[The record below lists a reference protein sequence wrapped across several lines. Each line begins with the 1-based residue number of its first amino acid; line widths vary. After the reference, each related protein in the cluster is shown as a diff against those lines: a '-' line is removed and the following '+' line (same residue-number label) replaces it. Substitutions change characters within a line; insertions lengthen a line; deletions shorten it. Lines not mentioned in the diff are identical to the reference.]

1 MSNLFDSQGR
11 FNREPSQA
19 KNEPAAST
27 FDCRIFALRA
37 LLFLSSSFSI
47 ASLLSYFL
55 GIARF
60 DWLVFTALTSEVVI
74 IASVALWAKAYR
86 VQPISSLLLS
96 GLFAGALAT
105 LAYDVVRIPV
115 AHSGIPVFKAI
126 SYFGTLL
133 LGVQSPTPVSE
144 ILGWA
149 YHLSNGVSF
158 GLMYTALFR
167 TPKIYTALLWG
178 LTLEFV
184 MLLTPYA
191 EIFGYRRDTKFF
203 AITFGAHAVYGL
215 VLYLGLRLWA
225 GIGGFQLKRS
235 HVAAGL
241 LCVLVGLAL
250 IAADSYRGYAGRLPP
265 SPPAYIGPHLYT
277 TWDVAEPDRIV
288 AMWIT
293 QRFVEPKTTFYFIKP
308 FDAIR
313 YGQPFDVPEA
323 EIRRHGLRSATQFL
337 IDQRGLSSDAKLNTL
352 AHMTYLNEV
361 TPWMLASDPE
371 AGQLTQR
378 LRLAAEREC
387 GQSLSTNCIER
398 LFSELDLFYKER

>member
-1 MSNLFDSQGR
+1 MMARHSFLYRILIVLFGS
-11 FNREPSQA
+11 
-19 KNEPAAST
+19 
-27 FDCRIFALRA
+27 L
-37 LLFLSSSFSI
+37 SI
-47 ASLLSYFL
+47 ASLLMYFL
-55 GIARF
+55 GFGSFVRLASVLLLIEGVGLSGIA
-60 DWLVFTALTSEVVI
+60 
-74 IASVALWAKAYR
+74 IASRANGLKETLG
-86 VQPISSLLLS
+86 LLRS
-96 GLFAGALAT
+96 GLWAGALAT
-105 LAYDVVRIPV
+105 LAYDIVRIPV

-133 LGVQSPTPVSE
+133 LGVQSPTPLSE
-144 ILGWA
+144 ALGWA

-158 GLMYTALFR
+158 GLMYAALVR
-167 TPKIYTALLWG
+167 TPRIYTAVIWG
-178 LTLEFV
+178 LTLEAV

-191 EIFGYRRDTKFF
+191 EVFGYRRDAKFF

-215 VLYLGLRLWA
+215 VLYLALRIWT
-225 GIGGFQLKRS
+225 GVGSFQLKRS
-235 HVAAGL
+235 YVAGGL
-241 LCVLVGLAL
+241 VCVLLGLSL
-250 IAADSYRGYAGRLPP
+250 IAADSYRSYARRLPP

-293 QRFVEPKTTFYFIKP
+293 QRFVEPKATFYFIKP

-337 IDQRGLSSDAKLNTL
+337 IEQRGLSSDAKLNTL
-352 AHMTYLNEV
+352 ARMTYLNEV

-387 GQSLSTNCIER
+387 GQSLSANCTER
-398 LFSELDLFYKER
+398 LFSELDQFYKER

>member
-1 MSNLFDSQGR
+1 MTLQEFQIRS
-11 FNREPSQA
+11 
-19 KNEPAAST
+19 
-27 FDCRIFALRA
+27 
-37 LLFLSSSFSI
+37 LLFGLGSSSI
-47 ASLLSYFL
+47 L
-55 GIARF
+55 
-60 DWLVFTALTSEVVI
+60 
-74 IASVALWAKAYR
+74 
-86 VQPISSLLLS
+86 SLLLYFAGVISFRTVAVVMLTAETLGLLALWFITRRQAGELLFRILRS
-96 GLFAGALAT
+96 GLWAGALAT
-105 LAYDVVRIPV
+105 LAYDIVRIPV

-158 GLMYTALFR
+158 GLMYAALFR

-191 EIFGYRRDTKFF
+191 EVFGYRRDTKFF

-215 VLYLGLRLWA
+215 VLYLGLRLWT

-250 IAADSYRGYAGRLPP
+250 IAADSYRSYAGRLPP

-293 QRFVEPKTTFYFIKP
+293 QRFVEPKATFYFIKP

-313 YGQPFDVPEA
+313 YGQAFDVPEA

-337 IDQRGLSSDAKLNTL
+337 IEQRGLSSDAKLNTL
-352 AHMTYLNEV
+352 ARMTYLNEV

-387 GQSLSTNCIER
+387 GPSLSANCIER
-398 LFSELDLFYKER
+398 IFTELDLFYKER

>member
-1 MSNLFDSQGR
+1 MKYSFHGDLAIRLVLFFSG
-11 FNREPSQA
+11 S
-19 KNEPAAST
+19 
-27 FDCRIFALRA
+27 L
-37 LLFLSSSFSI
+37 SI
-47 ASLLSYFL
+47 ASLLLYFL
-55 GIARF
+55 GVF
-60 DWLVFTALTSEVVI
+60 DFRSGVTWLLAIELVCITV
-74 IASVALWAKAYR
+74 LW
-86 VQPISSLLLS
+86 LLSKRHDESRTGNLLAS

-133 LGVQSPTPVSE
+133 LGVQSPTPISE
-144 ILGWA
+144 VLGWA

-158 GLMYTALFR
+158 GLMYAALFR

-191 EIFGYRRDTKFF
+191 EIFGYRRDAKFF

-250 IAADSYRGYAGRLPP
+250 IAADSYRSYAGRLPP

-293 QRFVEPKTTFYFIKP
+293 QRFVEPKATFYFIKP

-313 YGQPFDVPEA
+313 YGQAFDVPEG

-337 IDQRGLSSDAKLNTL
+337 IEQRGLSSDAKLNTL
-352 AHMTYLNEV
+352 ARMTYLNEV

-387 GQSLSTNCIER
+387 GQSLSANCIER
-398 LFSELDLFYKER
+398 VFTELDLFYKER